1 MRRYFDRNKISG
13 KIKERGKLMVDFL
26 LKVYI
31 KSRVL
36 LRGITNFFRLLTF
49 VKYLHKNKLFG
60 TCDPKFVLKVVQKY
74 IEIESYTYSD
84 KFILSR
90 SKEQSTCLLSV
101 LIDKYMETGSDNI
114 LEQIIEVLK
123 TDFIKRERNGRK

>member
-13 KIKERGKLMVDFL
+13 KIRERGKLMVNFL

-31 KSRVL
+31 RSRVL
-36 LRGITNFFRLLTF
+36 LWSITNFFRLLTF

-60 TCDPKFVLKVVQKY
+60 TRDPKFVLKVVQKY

-90 SKEQSTCLLSV
+90 SKEQSIGLLSV
-101 LIDKYMETGSDNI
+101 LIDKYMETESDNI

-123 TDFIKRERNGRK
+123 TDFIKRERNGRE

>member
-1 MRRYFDRNKISG
+1 MHRYFDRNKISG
-13 KIKERGKLMVDFL
+13 KIKEGELMADFL

-36 LRGITNFFRLLTF
+36 IWSITNFFRLLIF

-60 TCDPKFVLKVVQKY
+60 TRDPKFVLKVIQKY
-74 IEIESYTYSD
+74 LEIESYTYSD

-101 LIDKYMETGSDNI
+101 LIDKYMETESDNI